1 MAIENLVQDFL
12 NYYKIRGF
20 KHQGL
25 IVKKNAL
32 ITFTAY
38 LREKLNITEPE
49 GFKSLR
55 KADLE
60 NFAGYLQA
68 KSLSND
74 TIRTYIQ
81 VSRCFLKHCG
91 LGVEQTG
98 GGKPQIDLYAGLPEE
113 LRSVCLEYVE
123 KRKNEGYPASTT
135 GRLAEHAR
143 NFLKYLVFER
153 NVNSFADLRR
163 DDVKD
168 YVKYLADQTDKK
180 GGRVYAPST
189 LRQKTNLVKPFLIF
203 LSKKG
208 LCAGFSG
215 QMGSVRAED
224 KVSRNILSRKEV
236 VKLFN
241 VKAETPLE
249 FMLKTIQIVLYSSGV
264 RIGEL
269 LALKIEDINFE
280 DQEAVIFETKTNK
293 ERIVQ
298 LGDVGTA
305 YLKLF
310 IDQVRLLVCRGFIRD
325 TKVFPS
331 AYEGKIPCNE
341 TVNRYLSKA
350 CSKAGIKKK
359 ITCHC
364 FRHSYGS
371 HLLENGAGIKQVSDL
386 LGHEKLAT
394 TERYTK
400 LSPEHLRLTLLKYHP
415 RERDRHER
423 TG

>member
-1 MAIENLVQDFL
+1 MTIENLVKDFL
-12 NYYKIRGF
+12 SYYKIRGF

-32 ITFTAY
+32 IAFTAFI
-38 LREKLNITEPE
+38 REKLRINEPE

-68 KSLSND
+68 KSLSID

-113 LRSVCLEYVE
+113 LRSICLEYVE

-153 NVNSFADLRR
+153 NVNSFSDLRR

-168 YVKYLADQTDKK
+168 YVKYLADQTDGK
-180 GGRVYAPST
+180 GNRLYAPST

-208 LCAGFSG
+208 LCGGFSG
-215 QMGSVRAED
+215 QMGNVRAED

-249 FMLKTIQIVLYSSGV
+249 FMLKTIQVVLYSSGV

-310 IDQVRLLVCRGFIRD
+310 IDNIRPLVCRGFLENTR
-325 TKVFPS
+325 VFPS

-350 CSKAGIKKK
+350 CTKAGIKKK

-400 LSPEHLRLTLLKYHP
+400 LSPEHLRLTLLKFHP
-415 RERDRHER
+415 REAKA
-423 TG
+423 

>member
-1 MAIENLVQDFL
+1 MTIENLVQDFL
-12 NYYKIRGF
+12 TYYKIRGF

-32 ITFTAY
+32 ILFTAY
-38 LREKLNITEPE
+38 LKERLDITEPE
-49 GFKSLR
+49 GFKSLK

-68 KSLSND
+68 KSLSID
-74 TIRTYIQ
+74 TIRTYMQ

-91 LGVEQTG
+91 LTIEQTG
-98 GGKPQIDLYAGLPEE
+98 GGKPRIDLYAGLPEE

-123 KRKNEGYPASTT
+123 KRRNEGYPASTVV
-135 GRLAEHAR
+135 RLAEHAR

-153 NVNSFADLRR
+153 NVIRFSDIRR
-163 DDVKD
+163 DDVKN
-168 YVKYLADQTDKK
+168 YVKYLADQTDDK
-180 GGRVYAPST
+180 GNRLFAPST

-208 LCAGFSG
+208 LCGGFSG

-241 VKAETPLE
+241 VRAETPFE
-249 FMLKTIQIVLYSSGV
+249 FMLKTIQVVLYSSGV

-293 ERIVQ
+293 ERIIQ
-298 LGDVGTA
+298 LGEVGTT
-305 YLKLF
+305 YLQIF
-310 IDQVRLLVCRGFIRD
+310 IENIRPLVPGLYRR
-325 TKVFPS
+325 
-331 AYEGKIPCNE
+331 
-341 TVNRYLSKA
+341 R
-350 CSKAGIKKK
+350 
-359 ITCHC
+359 
-364 FRHSYGS
+364 
-371 HLLENGAGIKQVSDL
+371 
-386 LGHEKLAT
+386 
-394 TERYTK
+394 
-400 LSPEHLRLTLLKYHP
+400 
-415 RERDRHER
+415 
-423 TG
+423 